1 MDSEIDIAS
10 WTTELYQASI
20 FVPIYHAFCLK
31 YIQESVTDF
40 VLPIPVLCEFHQ
52 PCITS
57 MCRNIRLYCNVFTP
71 KWPPSWIINLKT
83 SGRRFQVCY
92 AQKRC
97 ADRGTAPL
105 RTGLSW
111 EINRLSRI
119 RRSHSEVP
127 DDRIL
132 KSEAETGCLCTCL
145 WASGWDGAFL
155 SSQRRDVSACLANIQ
170 CATALTRELIHN
182 MWSHSLSSLSI
193 LLRAHLIL
201 FFKTAKHIIRWS
213 VDYT

>member
-1 MDSEIDIAS
+1 VNY
-10 WTTELYQASI
+10 WTLSSLHFRPDLSCFLPQIYTGIGISFCAAYSSI
-20 FVPIYHAFCLK
+20 LWVSSAVYLH
-31 YIQESVTDF
+31 
-40 VLPIPVLCEFHQ
+40 LCAKNV
-52 PCITS
+52 C
-57 MCRNIRLYCNVFTP
+57 LYCNVLTP

-182 MWSHSLSSLSI
+182 MWSHSLKF
-193 LLRAHLIL
+193 LIY
-201 FFKTAKHIIRWS
+201 FA
-213 VDYT
+213 